1 MKEDTIISYFNIS
14 WLSEFDG
21 PGKRIVVYLQ
31 GCQLDCAWCHSP
43 QSQPSKSPLLF
54 FNQFCIGC
62 HRCESACKNN
72 GHIFV
77 NGGHFINRQH
87 CTGCGSCVE
96 ACPNS
101 SCNRNTGAL
110 QLPTKKV
117 EVSSLFKMLKPQLE
131 LVKNSGGITFSGGEP
146 LLQSGALAMLA
157 KLCKDMGIHT
167 AVETSGIVE
176 IADADKLLPYVDT
189 WLVGFR
195 LHQGI
200 NKEPSPEMES
210 ITYKFLSHISKKEG
224 IEIIGRIPVIPGY
237 TNNDDYLTKV
247 KELMDEFP
255 VNRLELLPHN
265 PESAH
270 YYKAMGIK
278 PIIPYNKELAEST
291 YRYMKES
298 LEIAILS

>member
-1 MKEDTIISYFNIS
+1 
-14 WLSEFDG
+14 
-21 PGKRIVVYLQ
+21 
-31 GCQLDCAWCHSP
+31 
-43 QSQPSKSPLLF
+43 
-54 FNQFCIGC
+54 
-62 HRCESACKNN
+62 
-72 GHIFV
+72 
-77 NGGHFINRQH
+77 
-87 CTGCGSCVE
+87 
-96 ACPNS
+96 
-101 SCNRNTGAL
+101 
-110 QLPTKKV
+110 
-117 EVSSLFKMLKPQLE
+117 MLKPQLE

-157 KLCKDMGIHT
+157 KLCKEMGIHT

-195 LHQGI
+195 LNQGI